1 MAAERFLVI
10 GSNSFTGAHFVAQAL
25 AGGAEVVGI
34 SRSPEPATCF
44 LPYRWKPH
52 DKFTFRQIDLNHDLK
67 AALAL
72 VESFKPD
79 YVVNFAAQGMVPQ
92 SWSAPR
98 DWLMTNTVAMV
109 DLHDGLRKF
118 KFIKKFVQASTP
130 EVYGNT
136 SGLVNETAPYNPS
149 TPYAVS
155 KAACDMSLMAFQR
168 AYGFPVALTRS
179 ANVCGPAQLL
189 FRIIPRAV
197 LCVMA
202 GEKLQLQGGGTS
214 VRSFIHIRDVCD
226 GTLQVAREAQPGEI
240 FHFSTDRIVSIRQLV
255 EMICA
260 MMNVPF
266 EKVVEI
272 TEGRLGL
279 DAAYTLDAAK
289 ARRVL
294 GWRDRCTLENILQET
309 IDWMRERWD
318 EIRVQP
324 RAYVHRP

>member
-1 MAAERFLVI
+1 MASEKFLVI
-10 GSNSFTGAHFVAQAL
+10 GSNSFTGAHFVAHAL
-25 AGGAEVVGI
+25 KEGAEVVGI

-44 LPYRWKPH
+44 LPYRWAPH

-67 AALAL
+67 AALDL
-72 VESFKPD
+72 VASFKPD
-79 YVVNFAAQGMVPQ
+79 YVVNFAAQGMVAQ
-92 SWSAPR
+92 SWQAPR

-109 DLHDGLRKF
+109 DLHDGLRKH
-118 KFIKKFVQASTP
+118 KFIRKFVQASTP

-136 SGLVNETAPYNPS
+136 SGLVTETAPYNPS

-155 KAACDMSLMAFQR
+155 KAACDMSLFAFQR

-197 LCVMA
+197 LCVLA

-226 GTLQVAREAQPGEI
+226 GTLLVARNAAPGEI
-240 FHFSTDRIVSIRQLV
+240 FHFSTDRLVSIRELV
-255 EMICA
+255 ELVCKQ
-260 MMNVPF
+260 MNVPF
-266 EKVVEI
+266 EQVVEVS
-272 TEGRLGL
+272 EGRLGL
-279 DAAYTLDAAK
+279 DAAYKLDATK
-289 ARRVL
+289 ARTVL
-294 GWRDRCTLENILQET
+294 GWQDRCSLEDIVQET
-309 IDWMRERWD
+309 VDWMRSRWD

-324 RAYVHRP
+324 RGYQHKP

>member
-1 MAAERFLVI
+1 MASEKFLVI
-10 GSNSFTGAHFVAQAL
+10 GSNSFTGAHFVAHAL
-25 AGGAEVVGI
+25 KEGAEVVGI

-44 LPYRWKPH
+44 LPYRWAPH
-52 DKFTFRQIDLNHDLK
+52 EKFTFRQIDLNHDLK
-67 AALAL
+67 AALDL
-72 VESFKPD
+72 VETFKPD
-79 YVVNFAAQGMVPQ
+79 YVVNFAAQGMVAQ
-92 SWSAPR
+92 SWQAPR

-109 DLHDGLRKF
+109 DLHDGLRKH
-118 KFIKKFVQASTP
+118 KFIRKFVQASTP

-136 SGLVNETAPYNPS
+136 SGLVTETAPYNPS

-197 LCVMA
+197 LCVLA

-226 GTLQVAREAQPGEI
+226 GTLLVARNAAPGEI
-240 FHFSTDRIVSIRQLV
+240 FHFSTDRLVSIRELV
-255 EMICA
+255 ELVCKQ
-260 MMNVPF
+260 MNVPF
-266 EKVVEI
+266 EQVVEVS
-272 TEGRLGL
+272 EGRLGL
-279 DAAYTLDAAK
+279 DAAYKLDATK
-289 ARRVL
+289 ARTVL
-294 GWRDRCTLENILQET
+294 GWQDRCSLEDIVQET
-309 IDWMRERWD
+309 VDWMRSRWD

-324 RAYVHRP
+324 RGYQHKP